1 MGIILAV
8 AAIGSS
14 VDRRWLANAVA
25 LLLYHFLWVAK
36 VLLRTF
42 FSSLRRR
49 QSSSIHLLSSVFLV
63 FRVEQQQLGQAC
75 GAVHSFF
82 TASTNDRCG
91 RGWKKYKGTER
102 KRDKIKGGREW
113 KKKRKKR
120 SFTSEAAFADDTPPP
135 RLRDERKMK
144 KSPFFLLPL
153 SAIAEGEK
161 NRPMERQKARGLRHE
176 RSGLAKD
183 RRTDELSEEFL
194 TRRRRSF
201 SCQARYSN
209 QLLHLLSRSPALAG
223 ALPLFFSP
231 FTHTHT
237 HTFCS
242 CYGLLNS
249 QIYLAPFFFLSFML
263 KFDCMFV
270 HASTPA
276 ARGSYRAIL
285 SKKIRHSIR
294 TMYALSLTHAL
305 LRIWR
310 RISW

>member
-1 MGIILAV
+1 V
-8 AAIGSS
+8 
-14 VDRRWLANAVA
+14 
-25 LLLYHFLWVAK
+25 K
-36 VLLRTF
+36 
-42 FSSLRRR
+42 
-49 QSSSIHLLSSVFLV
+49 
-63 FRVEQQQLGQAC
+63 E
-75 GAVHSFF
+75 
-82 TASTNDRCG
+82 
-91 RGWKKYKGTER
+91 
-102 KRDKIKGGREW
+102 
-113 KKKRKKR
+113 KRKKR

-249 QIYLAPFFFLSFML
+249 QIYLAPFFFFLLCWNSTVCSFML
-263 KFDCMFV
+263 QPLQRVEATEQYSRRKFDTAFEQC
-270 HASTPA
+270 T
-276 ARGSYRAIL
+276 
-285 SKKIRHSIR
+285 HS
-294 TMYALSLTHAL
+294 LSLTLSYVYGVAF
-305 LRIWR
+305 RDR
-310 RISW
+310 T